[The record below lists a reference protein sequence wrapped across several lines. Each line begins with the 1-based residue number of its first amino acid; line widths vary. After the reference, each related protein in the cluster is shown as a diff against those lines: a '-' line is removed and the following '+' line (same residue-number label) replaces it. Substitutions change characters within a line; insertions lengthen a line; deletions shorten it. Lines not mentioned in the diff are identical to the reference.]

1 MRKITEHID
10 QRNWR
15 TIDYFRILENKK
27 KLEAQDER
35 IYNSAVRIFPIQ
47 QFFIL
52 YIRNLMQI
60 LKIIP

>member
-27 KLEAQDER
+27 KFETQDER
-35 IYNSAVRIFPIQ
+35 IYNSAVRIFPI
-47 QFFIL
+47 
-52 YIRNLMQI
+52 
-60 LKIIP
+60 